1 MHALYVVQ
9 NMNAREER
17 TKNFRRYIK
26 IWFLTVSQV
35 LGILGAAFL
44 GYYLDGGIQGYL
56 MGYLIGV
63 IISFGGAFG
72 LT

>member
-1 MHALYVVQ
+1 
-9 NMNAREER
+9 MNAGKER
-17 TKNFRRYIK
+17 TRNFRRFIK

-35 LGILGAAFL
+35 FGVLGAAFF

-63 IISFGGAFG
+63 IISFGGAIG
-72 LT
+72 LA